1 MEEWE
6 PLRSARCSPAA
17 TPSSLLQ
24 DELAAHEV
32 FVAVPEEV
40 SDGRSTLLWALRNL
54 VKDGSKLAI
63 AHVHY
68 CPASAIA
75 QSKFI
80 GLNIV
85 V

>member
-1 MEEWE
+1 VQ
-6 PLRSARCSPAA
+6 PCRHPKLPAA
-17 TPSSLLQ
+17 GRASRTRGVRRGAQRGQRREDHPSVG
-24 DELAAHEV
+24 AAH
-32 FVAVPEEV
+32 
-40 SDGRSTLLWALRNL
+40 L

-68 CPASAIA
+68 CPAPAIA